1 MVTPFDVLFARMV
14 HSVKTRKLQP
24 FGASV
29 LTIEGV
35 LCKTELFILAP
46 SARAKAVR
54 HICLTRLHMLTL
66 GLPRVLASLVIE
78 AGELWLPLG
87 MSSLSIHIKNLLK
100 IRDKYYYTT
109 IWKKMQKNKK
119 LLRKKHKIL
128 FEKYAILK
136 QKLLNNKREY
146 SRITVN

>member
-1 MVTPFDVLFARMV
+1 MMLLVEAGEMQAFRT
-14 HSVKTRKLQP
+14 
-24 FGASV
+24 SV
-29 LTIEGV
+29 LTVEGAFCEAKF
-35 LCKTELFILAP
+35 LNMAP

-66 GLPRVLASLVIE
+66 GLPRALASLMIE
-78 AGELWLPLG
+78 AKKLWLPLR

-109 IWKKMQKNKK
+109 FWKKMQKNKK

-128 FEKYAILK
+128 FEKYSIFK
-136 QKLLNNKREY
+136 
-146 SRITVN
+146 

>member
-1 MVTPFDVLFARMV
+1 MLFARMMLLV
-14 HSVKTRKLQP
+14 EAGEIQAFRTSML
-24 FGASV
+24 A
-29 LTIEGV
+29 IEGM
-35 LCKTELFILAP
+35 LCKAELFILAP

-119 LLRKKHKIL
+119 LLRNSTI
-128 FEKYAILK
+128 FY
-136 QKLLNNKREY
+136 
-146 SRITVN
+146 